1 MSTDQETISKNTR
14 LEVKSAPS
22 AAVHLASK
30 NPFAGQTSY
39 YENRQDA
46 RRNKSAPLENKI
58 FTNYC
63 SVVDHDDLKN
73 KGLHKSL
80 GSLEKNYTRGV
91 KQCESRDSGLRETS
105 ILGGSVDKHG
115 KESSNGRPQSPT
127 PSTGSYYSRQT
138 DTSLKS
144 SMSVPVEGSNGAR
157 PEEWTKQRV
166 HENSMEWR
174 AGYENWRTR
183 AIQVYGHMDRELT
196 ESLAAY
202 PLD

>member
-1 MSTDQETISKNTR
+1 MSTNQEAISENSR

-30 NPFAGQTSY
+30 NPYAGQTTY
-39 YENRQDA
+39 YETRQDTK
-46 RRNKSAPLENKI
+46 RNKSAPLENKI

-80 GSLEKNYTRGV
+80 GSLEKNYTRGIV
-91 KQCESRDSGLRETS
+91 QCEGRDAGLRETS

-115 KESSNGRPQSPT
+115 KESSNERPQPPT
-127 PSTGSYYSRQT
+127 PSAGSSYSRKT

-144 SMSVPVEGSNGAR
+144 SKSVPVQGSNGAR

-166 HENSMEWR
+166 HENSIEWR
-174 AGYENWRTR
+174 AGYEVTCISSTD
-183 AIQVYGHMDRELT
+183 ASVL
-196 ESLAAY
+196 
-202 PLD
+202 